1 METGIQPRYII
12 RLADVQELAYL
23 ATVADDLKNFVP
35 PEFEITSEA
44 ARLSNRAHTILQR
57 VLGAD
62 VARVY
67 GPPEEPEDT
76 RADLHGRI
84 RQLLYG
90 PPDEPEDTRAD
101 ELEEDTRA

>member
-35 PEFEITSEA
+35 PEFEVASEA

-76 RADLHGRI
+76 RAD
-84 RQLLYG
+84 
-90 PPDEPEDTRAD
+90 